1 MKNHYDVLIVGT
13 GAAGLYS
20 ALHLDKNLDVL
31 SVCKAEIL
39 LSNSDLAQ
47 GGIAAVTTDNDSFE
61 SHIEDTMIAG
71 GYKNNPESV
80 KELVVEGS
88 SDVKKLIEL
97 GVDFDKN
104 DDGSFNMTLE
114 GGHSLPRILHRK
126 DSTGNAIVT
135 RLSEIVKTLSN
146 VEISENTQV
155 INLKKQ
161 DDVFFAT
168 LLIDNEQIVISADYV
183 ILATGGIGRVY
194 EYTTNSK
201 IATGDGIALAYNM
214 GATVEKMNLVQF
226 HPTAFAHEDRERLL
240 ISESVRGEGAYLL
253 NCNYERFMHNYDE
266 RKELAPRDVVSQCI
280 MKEQE
285 KTGSNKFYLNISHES
300 PEFVINRFPMLYKK
314 LKEEGFDM
322 TTDNIPVYPCHH
334 YLMGGIKVDL
344 NGQTTIDDLYAA
356 GECAHSGVH
365 GNNRLASN
373 SLLEAVV
380 FGRLSATEIN
390 NKIKQNGSKK
400 AVNAPSDMVLKNGK
414 TTLPAGF
421 RTRIRH
427 LLQKGFYVIPNIEE
441 AKKSILEVEEI
452 YDQLDNGDYV
462 ITKDYI
468 EAKNTALI
476 AKLILNDVINQNS

>member
-1 MKNHYDVLIVGT
+1 
-13 GAAGLYS
+13 
-20 ALHLDKNLDVL
+20 
-31 SVCKAEIL
+31 
-39 LSNSDLAQ
+39 
-47 GGIAAVTTDNDSFE
+47 
-61 SHIEDTMIAG
+61 
-71 GYKNNPESV
+71 
-80 KELVVEGS
+80 
-88 SDVKKLIEL
+88 
-97 GVDFDKN
+97 
-104 DDGSFNMTLE
+104 MTLE

-135 RLSEIVKTLSN
+135 RLSEIFKTLSN

-285 KTGSNKFYLNISHES
+285 KTGSNKFYLNI
-300 PEFVINRFPMLYKK
+300 
-314 LKEEGFDM
+314 
-322 TTDNIPVYPCHH
+322 
-334 YLMGGIKVDL
+334 
-344 NGQTTIDDLYAA
+344 
-356 GECAHSGVH
+356 
-365 GNNRLASN
+365 
-373 SLLEAVV
+373 
-380 FGRLSATEIN
+380 
-390 NKIKQNGSKK
+390 
-400 AVNAPSDMVLKNGK
+400 
-414 TTLPAGF
+414 TLP
-421 RTRIRH
+421 
-427 LLQKGFYVIPNIEE
+427 L
-441 AKKSILEVEEI
+441 
-452 YDQLDNGDYV
+452 
-462 ITKDYI
+462 
-468 EAKNTALI
+468 
-476 AKLILNDVINQNS
+476 

>member
-334 YLMGGIKVDL
+334 Y
-344 NGQTTIDDLYAA
+344 
-356 GECAHSGVH
+356 
-365 GNNRLASN
+365 
-373 SLLEAVV
+373 
-380 FGRLSATEIN
+380 
-390 NKIKQNGSKK
+390 
-400 AVNAPSDMVLKNGK
+400 
-414 TTLPAGF
+414 
-421 RTRIRH
+421 
-427 LLQKGFYVIPNIEE
+427 
-441 AKKSILEVEEI
+441 
-452 YDQLDNGDYV
+452 
-462 ITKDYI
+462 
-468 EAKNTALI
+468 
-476 AKLILNDVINQNS
+476 